1 LIESHIGLKVG
12 FMWLGLNNLDELGRV
27 LNSCPKCYTP
37 RNIFRKM
44 WGLSHTTAHDWTSS
58 QKNLLSGK

>member
-1 LIESHIGLKVG
+1 MNKVHNHLTKINNFSLVADGLIESHIGLKVG
-12 FMWLGLNNLDELGRV
+12 FMWLGLYNLDELGRV

-44 WGLSHTTAHDWTSS
+44 
-58 QKNLLSGK
+58 